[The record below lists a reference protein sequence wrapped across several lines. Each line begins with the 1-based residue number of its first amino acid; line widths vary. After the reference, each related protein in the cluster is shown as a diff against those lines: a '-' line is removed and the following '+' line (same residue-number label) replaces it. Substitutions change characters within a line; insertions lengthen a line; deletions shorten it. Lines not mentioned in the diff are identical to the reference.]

1 MIFGVCVAGFAFD
14 ECILCVCADFYFL
27 FWVFRLSVLKNFC
40 FSFSFLDYALF
51 LQGMVL
57 YLHCFFD
64 FYKKLVNAFAVK
76 LLIKTVTGCLYVLS
90 GVCLLR

>member
-14 ECILCVCADFYFL
+14 ECFLCVCADFYFL
-27 FWVFRLSVLKNFC
+27 FWVFGLSVFEKLLFFFLFFGLC
-40 FSFSFLDYALF
+40 FVFARYGVIFAL
-51 LQGMVL
+51 V
-57 YLHCFFD
+57 FD

-90 GVCLLR
+90 GVYLLR